1 MLPYP
6 ARPTSAWPGTA
17 VPQASRCTRPAAA
30 FAGLAWLG
38 AAALAALVAAT
49 PVQAGPTLD
58 RIKQSGQVVIGHRE
72 SSVPFSYVLPDGRPA
87 GYAVD
92 LCLRV
97 VDAVRR
103 NLQLKTLPVRYQV
116 VTSSNRIDLVASG
129 QVDLECGSTTNNA
142 DRRAKVAFTIPHY
155 ITGARLLVKAD
166 SPVAELKDL
175 SGKRVAST
183 AGSTPL
189 KVIREFSRERGLG
202 LTVVEASEHARGV
215 AMVASGEASA
225 FVMDDVLLFGLIAGR
240 TDPPPL
246 KVVGKL
252 LSVEPLAIMMSR
264 DDPAFKR
271 IVDDELRRLIGSR
284 EAHAL
289 YDRWFR
295 QPIPP
300 RNVALDLPMNNLL
313 RDFWKYPTDQVPN

>member
-6 ARPTSAWPGTA
+6 VRPATPAGPRTLFERASAVIFLALIVAGGATA
-17 VPQASRCTRPAAA
+17 LPAQAS
-30 FAGLAWLG
+30 
-38 AAALAALVAAT
+38 
-49 PVQAGPTLD
+49 PTLE
-58 RIKQSGQVVIGHRE
+58 RIKQSGQIVIGHRE
-72 SSVPFSYVLPDGRPA
+72 SSVPFSYVLPDGKPA

-103 NLQLKTLPVRYQV
+103 NLQLKSLPVQYQV
-116 VTSSNRIDLVASG
+116 VTSANRIDLVATG
-129 QVDLECGSTTNNA
+129 KVDLECGSTTNNA
-142 DRRAKVAFTIPHY
+142 DRRSKVAFTIPHY
-155 ITGARLLVKAD
+155 ITGARVLVKAD

-175 SGKRVAST
+175 TGKRVAST

-189 KVIREFSRERGLG
+189 KVIREFSRERGLA
-202 LTVVEASEHARGV
+202 LDVVEASEHAKGI
-215 AMVASGEASA
+215 ALVASGEASA

-240 TDPPPL
+240 TEPPPL

-252 LSVEPLAIMMSR
+252 LSVEPLAIMMSK

-271 IVDDELRRLIGSR
+271 IVDDEMRRLIASR
-284 EAHAL
+284 EANAL
-289 YDRWFR
+289 YERWFL

-300 RNVALDLPMNNLL
+300 RNVALGLPMNNLL

>member
-1 MLPYP
+1 MLLYSDRLASAWP
-6 ARPTSAWPGTA
+6 ARPARADRRARFRG
-17 VPQASRCTRPAAA
+17 
-30 FAGLAWLG
+30 LG
-38 AAALAALVAAT
+38 ASVLSLALLAGAVATALPA
-49 PVQAGPTLD
+49 QAGPTLD
-58 RIKQSGQVVIGHRE
+58 RIRQSGQIVIGHRE

-103 NLQLKTLPVRYQV
+103 NLQLKSLPVQYQV
-116 VTSSNRIDLVASG
+116 VTSANRIDLVATG
-129 QVDLECGSTTNNA
+129 KVDLECGSTTNNA

-166 SPVAELKDL
+166 SSVAELKDL

-189 KVIREFSRERGLG
+189 KVIREFSRERGLA
-202 LTVVEASEHARGV
+202 LDIAEASEHAKGV
-215 AMVASGEASA
+215 AMVAAGEASA

-240 TDPPPL
+240 TEPPPL

-264 DDPAFKR
+264 EDPAFKR
-271 IVDDELRRLIGSR
+271 MVDDEMRRLIGSR
-284 EAHAL
+284 EANAL
-289 YDRWFR
+289 YERWFQ

-300 RNVALDLPMNNLL
+300 RNVALGLPMNNLL